1 MTEKI
6 YRVLDANFNRLREGL
21 RVVEDYCRLV
31 CDDNLAL
38 QVKDLRHDIR
48 AFTDEKLNLACLVA
62 RSSETDIGS
71 RTFTETEARRQ
82 DWPAVLQ
89 ANLKRS
95 QEAARV
101 IEECAKL
108 VGRSELSQGI
118 KALRF
123 KLYEMEKRVLNQRTV
138 RIRDWFGIDR
148 KVPELYLVLDEEFYT
163 GSDLIADVRSVL
175 GAGISFLQWRQK
187 SGSDSYF
194 LERALEIRALCR
206 EFTTPFVVNDR
217 PDIAILTDADILH
230 LGQNDLPIAAA
241 RQLVGEAMPIGRSTH
256 SLDQALQAVA
266 EGADYLGFGP
276 IFKTPSKRKPDPEV
290 GLQGLKEMLAQVD
303 LPVVAIGGLD
313 ETNLTDVAVA
323 GVPAVAVIRAI
334 LQAADPAAKVATL
347 KALLQNSVKG

>member
-1 MTEKI
+1 MTEKV
-6 YRVLDANFNRLREGL
+6 YRVLDVNFNRLREGL
-21 RVVEDYCRLV
+21 RVIEDYCRLV

-38 QVKDLRHDIR
+38 QIKDLRHDVR
-48 AFTDEKLNLACLVA
+48 SLVDEKLTLACLAA
-62 RSSETDIGS
+62 RSSETDIG
-71 RTFTETEARRQ
+71 RKTFTETEARRQ

-108 VGRSELSQGI
+108 VGRSELSQGV

-123 KLYEMEKRVLNQRTV
+123 TLYEMENRVLNQRTAK
-138 RIRDWFGIDR
+138 IREWFGIDR

-163 GSDLIADVRSVL
+163 GSDLIADVKTIL
-175 GAGISFLQWRQK
+175 AAGVSFLQWRQK
-187 SGSDSYF
+187 RGSDSYF
-194 LERALEIRALCR
+194 LERALEIRDLCR
-206 EFTTPFVVNDR
+206 EFKTPFVVNDR

-256 SLDQALQAVA
+256 SLDQALQAVN

-290 GLQGLKEMLAQVD
+290 GLHGLKEMLAQVD

-313 ETNLTDVAVA
+313 ETNLTDIAA
-323 GVPAVAVIRAI
+323 TGVPAVAVIRAI
-334 LQAADPAAKVATL
+334 LQADDPAAKIAML
-347 KALLQNSVKG
+347 KALLQNSIKG